1 MRSVRITKSYSWWR
15 WWSPIVWRLRPRDER
30 KRGSTGCRQ
39 AGTPESQGMIGYYTG
54 RFLQLAGLIIVAE
67 TLIMFFG
74 RMMPL
79 LKGSLAGV
87 LDFYLGY
94 FLARKFSA

>member
-1 MRSVRITKSYSWWR
+1 MTV
-15 WWSPIVWRLRPRDER
+15 
-30 KRGSTGCRQ
+30 
-39 AGTPESQGMIGYYTG
+39 YYTG

-79 LKGSLAGV
+79 LQGSLAGV
-87 LDFYLGY
+87 LVFYLGY
-94 FLARKFSA
+94 FLVRKFSA

>member
-1 MRSVRITKSYSWWR
+1 
-15 WWSPIVWRLRPRDER
+15 
-30 KRGSTGCRQ
+30 
-39 AGTPESQGMIGYYTG
+39 MIGYYTG

-87 LDFYLGY
+87 LVFYVGY